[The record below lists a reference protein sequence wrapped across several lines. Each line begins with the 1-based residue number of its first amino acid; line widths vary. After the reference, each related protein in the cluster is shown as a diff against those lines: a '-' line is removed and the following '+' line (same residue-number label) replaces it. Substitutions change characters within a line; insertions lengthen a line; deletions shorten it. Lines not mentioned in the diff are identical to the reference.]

1 MSASPLLHAFKPIAD
16 KRAHTLILGSM
27 PGEASLQARQ
37 YYAHSR
43 NLFWPIVAEIMG
55 FSADL
60 PYPKRCAALLAHGCA
75 LWDVLATCERTGSL
89 DAAIRNGQPNNFPA
103 FFAQHPR
110 ITRVF
115 FNGGTAEGE
124 FRRKVMP
131 ELARLGIAPR
141 LALHRLP
148 STSPAYAAMNRADKI
163 DCWCKAWKGEGETPV
178 C

>member
-1 MSASPLLHAFKPIAD
+1 MTTSSPLLRAFDPIAD
-16 KRAHTLILGSM
+16 EHAHTLILGSM
-27 PGEASLQARQ
+27 PGEASLQAGQ

-60 PYPKRCAALLAHGCA
+60 PYPERCAALLAHGCA

-89 DAAIRNGQPNNFPA
+89 DADIRNGQPNDFPA

-124 FRRKVMP
+124 FRRKVLP
-131 ELARLGIAPR
+131 KLELSEGRPLT
-141 LALHRLP
+141 LCRLP

-163 DCWCKAWKGEGETPV
+163 DCWCKAWKGKGETPV

>member
-1 MSASPLLHAFKPIAD
+1 MSASPLLHAFDPIAD
-16 KRAHTLILGSM
+16 ERAHTLILGSM
-27 PGEASLQARQ
+27 PGEASLHARQ

-60 PYPKRCAALLAHGCA
+60 PYPDRCAALQASGCA

-89 DAAIRNGQPNNFPA
+89 DAAIRNGQPNDFPA

-124 FRRKVMP
+124 FRRKVLP
-131 ELARLGIAPR
+131 KLELSEGRPLT
-141 LALHRLP
+141 LCRLP
-148 STSPAYAAMNRADKI
+148 STSPAYAVLSRDQKTALWRA
-163 DCWCKAWKGEGETPV
+163 AWENK
-178 C
+178 